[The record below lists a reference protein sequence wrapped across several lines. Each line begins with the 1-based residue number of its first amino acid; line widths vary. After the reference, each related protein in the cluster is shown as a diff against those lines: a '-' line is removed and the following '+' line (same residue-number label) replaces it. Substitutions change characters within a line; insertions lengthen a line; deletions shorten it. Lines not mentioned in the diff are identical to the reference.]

1 MIDRRL
7 PFSRVALP
15 LTDRESGWDL
25 STCKSS
31 TAKLPEYNALFDPN
45 MRHFFENRVVQRHL
59 HNTGQVSPNF
69 SARPH
74 TSFFSQGKI
83 SRQIDKDGRV
93 IDLERNKGKLKIIEQ
108 EFKSAERIE
117 HWRQK
122 EEEEMRVSED

>member
-1 MIDRRL
+1 MQVVNSKTSRIQRL
-7 PFSRVALP
+7 VRPQHAPFF
-15 LTDRESGWDL
+15 REPGGSEAPPQHRPGQSKFL
-25 STCKSS
+25 RAPT
-31 TAKLPEYNALFDPN
+31 
-45 MRHFFENRVVQRHL
+45 HL
-59 HNTGQVSPNF
+59 I
-69 SARPH
+69 
-74 TSFFSQGKI
+74 FSQGKI